1 MPREKE
7 VDRAPHPHHCQVASS
22 PDLGGGGEPLQG
34 WEIRGGRAIGGHCEK
49 SAYVGTSRVQGL
61 GSPGAVG
68 ALWILSS

>member
-34 WEIRGGRAIGGHCEK
+34 WEIRGGRAIGGRREK
-49 SAYVGTSRVQGL
+49 SA
-61 GSPGAVG
+61 
-68 ALWILSS
+68 